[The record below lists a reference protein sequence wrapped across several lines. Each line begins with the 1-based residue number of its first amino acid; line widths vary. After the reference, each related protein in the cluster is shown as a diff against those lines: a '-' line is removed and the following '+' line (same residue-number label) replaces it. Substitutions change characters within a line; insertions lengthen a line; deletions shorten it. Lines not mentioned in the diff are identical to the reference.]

1 MSGLFDCIFG
11 GSSLSPGNH
20 TVSISI
26 AKNYGYVI
34 LVAVISSFLL
44 MWQAM
49 QVGKA
54 RKQYK
59 ITYPTMYATDN
70 DTFNCFQ
77 RAHQNTLEGYSQF
90 LLLLLL
96 GGLDMPIFVAIGG
109 LIWVAGKVS
118 YSKGYYT
125 GDPKNRMR
133 GAYAY
138 IGLLMVLAATVKLIL
153 KLVLFS

>member
-1 MSGLFDCIFG
+1 MSGILGCLLG
-11 GSSLSPGNH
+11 GSALSAGDH
-20 TVSISI
+20 IVAFSIPK
-26 AKNYGYVI
+26 AYGYVI
-34 LVAVISSFLL
+34 FVAVVSSFLL

-54 RKQYK
+54 RKQYNVK
-59 ITYPTMYATDN
+59 YPTMYAADN
-70 DTFNCFQ
+70 DNFNCYQ

-96 GGLDMPIFVAIGG
+96 GGLDMPIFTAIGG
-109 LIWVAGKVS
+109 LIWIAGKVS

-138 IGLLMVLAATVKLIL
+138 IGLLMVLFATL
-153 KLVLFS
+153 KLSAKLALFS

>member
-1 MSGLFDCIFG
+1 MSGLFGCIFG
-11 GSSLSPGNH
+11 GSSLSAGSH
-20 TVSISI
+20 TVTFAL
-26 AKNYGYVI
+26 AKDYGYVI

-59 ITYPTMYATDN
+59 INYPTMYATDN
-70 DTFNCFQ
+70 DVFNCFQ

-90 LLLLLL
+90 LLFLLF
-96 GGLDMPIFVAIGG
+96 GGLEMPIFVALGG

-138 IGLLMVLAATVKLIL
+138 IGLLMLLVATVKLIL

>member
-1 MSGLFDCIFG
+1 MSGIFDCIFG
-11 GSSLSPGNH
+11 GSALSSGDH
-20 TVSISI
+20 TVALNIPK
-26 AKNYGYVI
+26 AYGYVI
-34 LVAVISSFLL
+34 VVAVTSVFLL
-44 MWQAM
+44 LWQGF

-59 ITYPTMYATDN
+59 VLYPTMYSPDN
-70 DTFNCFQ
+70 DNFNCYQ

-90 LLLLLL
+90 LLFLLL
-96 GGLDMPIFVAIGG
+96 GGLDMPIFAAIGG
-109 LIWVAGKVS
+109 LIWIAGKVS

-133 GAYAY
+133 GSYAY
-138 IGLLMVLAATVKLIL
+138 IGLLMILFATLKLSA

>member
-1 MSGLFDCIFG
+1 MAGLFCCLFG
-11 GSSLSPGNH
+11 GSSLGSGDH
-20 TVSISI
+20 TVAFAL
-26 AKNYGYVI
+26 AKDYGYVI

-54 RKQYK
+54 RKQHK
-59 ITYPTMYATDN
+59 VKYPTMYAADN
-70 DTFNCFQ
+70 DAFNCYQ

-90 LLLLLL
+90 LLLLLF

-138 IGLLMVLAATVKLIL
+138 IGLLMLLVATVKLSL

>member
-1 MSGLFDCIFG
+1 MAGLFWCLFG
-11 GSSLSPGNH
+11 GSSLSSGDH
-20 TVSISI
+20 TVAFAL
-26 AKNYGYVI
+26 AKDYGYVI

-44 MWQAM
+44 MWQAI
-49 QVGKA
+49 QVGNA

-59 ITYPTMYATDN
+59 VNYPTMYSADN
-70 DTFNCFQ
+70 DTFNCYQ

-90 LLLLLL
+90 LLLLLF
-96 GGLDMPIFVAIGG
+96 GGLDMPIFAAIGG

-125 GDPKNRMR
+125 GDPNNRIR
-133 GAYAY
+133 GIYAY
-138 IGLLMVLAATVKLIL
+138 IGLLMLLVATVKLSL